1 MSPTLNGSSALQHFE
16 CGNAVELRN
25 GRMFDFYPGL
35 PHLLYIIQSTKAWE
49 NIVDCV
55 TDSTVLSSFITVH
68 SITVTVVLV
77 LVTLMA
83 VCPISILVVTF
94 IKRARPKA

>member
-1 MSPTLNGSSALQHFE
+1 MSPTLNGSSVLQHFE

-25 GRMFDFYPGL
+25 RIMFNLYPGL
-35 PHLLYIIQSTKAWE
+35 PHLLYIKQSTK
-49 NIVDCV
+49 NTVDCV
-55 TDSTVLSSFITVH
+55 TDSTVLSSFITEH
-68 SITVTVVLV
+68 FITVTVVLV

-83 VCPISILVVTF
+83 VCPVSILVVTF